1 MVPPNYSRKAS
12 NKQAV
17 KDAAAALEL
26 VGVLDKITFQSSE
39 TGFTVARLQTAEHS
53 TEGVTVVGAL
63 AGVAVGSTVAVRGQW
78 RQDPRHG
85 RQFMVDTYRVVRPDT
100 LIGIEKYLGSGMIKG
115 IGPSYAARIV
125 AHFGLDTLKI
135 LEGEPE
141 RLREVPG
148 LGRKRV
154 ERLAQAWREQRDLHE
169 IMVLLQ
175 GHDISAAKALK
186 IYRTYGQETLRIIR
200 ENPYRL
206 AEDIWGISFKIADRI
221 AVSLGMP
228 TMDPRRARAGL
239 LFVLR
244 EAAGQGHCYLERNEL
259 IRQST
264 GLLEMPSTL
273 LESELMQLLADEKA
287 VLSWD
292 KIYLA
297 PLYYAETGAAAGFLR
312 LLAGAPS
319 WGEVRVEQE
328 LPAMQGQL
336 GLQLAAEQ
344 QEALQTVLS
353 RRLAVITG
361 GPGTG
366 KSTILKALILLL
378 EKSGVN
384 ISLAAPTGRAA
395 KRLGEAA
402 GREAR
407 TIHRLLEFDPVAHG
421 FRRNERN
428 FLEADLVV
436 IDEVSMLDIFLAN
449 SLVRALPPGGALLLV
464 GDADQLPPVGPG
476 NVLKD
481 LIEAEIAPV
490 ARLSRIFRQGAGSL
504 ISLNAAKVNRGEPFE
519 LLPDYQGDKDFY
531 YIHRETDRE
540 IEAEILSLCGGR
552 LTRKYGFDLRRDIQV
567 LTPMRKGLAGMEN
580 LNLRL
585 QELLRE
591 SMPARTQSMNGIFP
605 GDKVMQLRNN
615 YDKEI
620 FNGDIGYVNRV
631 EVEDDLLL
639 VDFEGRLVTY
649 EPAECRE
656 LQLAYAITVHKSQG
670 SEFPCVIM
678 PLHTSHAA
686 MLQRN
691 LLYTGLTRG
700 RRLVIVVGSR
710 RAVGLALA
718 NNRVQ
723 TRHSAL
729 RQRLLDRCGL
739 DAPIPGIPDS
749 AGDWPF

>member
-1 MVPPNYSRKAS
+1 MVSPQNSRKTGNGRDTNESAT
-12 NKQAV
+12 AR
-17 KDAAAALEL
+17 EL
-26 VGVLDKITFQSSE
+26 VGVLDKITFQSTE
-39 TGFTVARLQTAEHS
+39 TGFTVARLQTDESTAEGI
-53 TEGVTVVGAL
+53 TLVGAL
-63 AGVAVGSTVAVRGQW
+63 AGVAVGSLVAVRGQW

-85 RQFMVDTYRVVRPDT
+85 RQFAVDTYRVVRPDT
-100 LIGIEKYLGSGMIKG
+100 LNGIEKYLGSGLIKG

-125 AHFGLDTLKI
+125 AHFGLDTLDI

-154 ERLAQAWREQRDLHE
+154 ERLAQAWREHRDLHQ
-169 IMVLLQ
+169 IMVFLQ
-175 GHDISAAKALK
+175 GHDISAAQAVK
-186 IYRTYGQETLRIIR
+186 IYRTYGPEALRIVR

-206 AEDIWGISFKIADRI
+206 AEDIWGIGFKIADRI

-239 LFVLR
+239 LFVLG
-244 EAAGQGHCYLERNEL
+244 EAAGQGHCYLEQTEL
-259 IRQST
+259 IRHSS
-264 GLLEMPSTL
+264 GLLGMPPAL
-273 LESELMQLLADEKA
+273 LEAELNQLVADEKV

-297 PLYYAETGAAAGFLR
+297 PLYYAETGTAAGFLR
-312 LLAGAPS
+312 LQEGAPP
-319 WGEVRVEQE
+319 WGEVLVGQE
-328 LPAMQGQL
+328 MPDLQVQL
-336 GLQLAAEQ
+336 GLQLAEEQ
-344 QEALQTVLS
+344 QEALQTVLGS
-353 RRLAVITG
+353 RLAVITG

-378 EKSGVN
+378 EKRGVN

-395 KRLGEAA
+395 KRLSEAT

-421 FRRNERN
+421 FRRNDQN

-436 IDEVSMLDIFLAN
+436 IDEVSMLDVYLAN
-449 SLVRALPPGGALLLV
+449 SLVRALSPGSALLLV

-481 LIEAEIAPV
+481 LIGAKIVPV
-490 ARLSRIFRQGAGSL
+490 ARLSRIFRQGSGSL
-504 ISLNAAKVNRGEPFE
+504 ISLNAARVNRGEPFE
-519 LLPDYQGDKDFY
+519 LLPDYQKDKDFY
-531 YIHRETDRE
+531 YIPRETDRE

-552 LTRKYGFDLRRDIQV
+552 LSRKYGFDPRHDIQV
-567 LTPMRKGLAGMEN
+567 LTPMRKGLIGMEN

-585 QELLRE
+585 QELLSSATSSR
-591 SMPARTQSMNGIFP
+591 MQPVNGFFP

-615 YDKEI
+615 YDKEV
-620 FNGDIGYVNRV
+620 FNGDIGFVARIGG
-631 EVEDDLLL
+631 EDDLFL
-639 VDFEGRLVTY
+639 VDFEGHQVTY
-649 EPAECRE
+649 ESADCRE

-678 PLHTSHAA
+678 PLHTSHSA

-700 RRLVIVVGSR
+700 RRLVVVVGSR
-710 RAVGLALA
+710 RAVALAIA

-739 DAPIPGIPDS
+739 GGNLPGLPDS
-749 AGDWPF
+749 